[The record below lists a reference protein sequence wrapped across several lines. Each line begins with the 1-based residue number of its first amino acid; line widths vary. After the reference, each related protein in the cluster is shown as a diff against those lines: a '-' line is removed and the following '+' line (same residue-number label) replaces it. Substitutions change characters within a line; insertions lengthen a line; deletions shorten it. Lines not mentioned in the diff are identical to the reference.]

1 MHRHPLNS
9 GALLCLVWGL
19 RVSTLPPMSRAKKS
33 RPKKSSNPSFIRQ
46 LWSWSRWLFAIAIL
60 AAIVWVG
67 YLDFEVRSKFDGR
80 KWALPARVYAQPL
93 ELYVGKRL
101 LAQDLI
107 DELKALEYQ
116 PVDRVTGAGQW
127 RRQGQEIELYTRQFD
142 RAGVI
147 EPSRHV
153 RVRVQN
159 RVLIKLD
166 ILRGEQTRLL
176 TLEPALIGGIYPRR
190 QEDRDLIQLAEV
202 PPLLGEALIAIE
214 DRSFV
219 HHFGVSPK
227 AIARAAWVNL
237 QSGRVV
243 QGGSTLTQQLVKNF
257 FLTDS
262 RKLSRKLVEAVMAVL
277 LELHYSKAE
286 ILETY
291 LNEVYLGQ
299 SGPRQIHGFGL
310 AAKHYFGVSLDELD
324 ESQIA
329 LLVGVVKGASFY
341 NPWRH
346 PERALERRNL
356 VLEVLAQQRL
366 LSAGQLARAKKAP
379 LGIVDLKQRRLS
391 QFPAFIDLVKRQ
403 LRSDYSDD
411 SLSSDGL
418 NIYTTLSLS
427 AQRKAERAL
436 TRRLERLETRHR
448 LKADSLQGAV
458 MLTAVG
464 SGEVLAVVGDRQP
477 HFAGFNRALNASR
490 PIGSLVKPAVY
501 LAALEASEGY
511 SLASTLSDGPVTV
524 AGPDGERWQPRNFD
538 RQSHGE
544 VLLIDALSRSYN
556 QATARL
562 GMKVGLDAVV
572 TMLQRLG
579 VERPIQRVPS
589 LLLGALEL
597 TPAQVSVLYH
607 SLANDGVVMPLRA
620 IRSVETASGDP
631 LSRYPLTLSEPV
643 DPQAIALIQYALQAV
658 MAEGTGR
665 SVYQQ
670 LPNDLALGGKTGTTN
685 DQRDSWFAGFSGQ
698 HLGVVWVGKDDNGET
713 PLTGG
718 SGALQVW
725 ADVFNGVATA
735 GLDVVSAEGVD
746 YLWVDKNSGLLSGE
760 NCKGAR
766 LVPFHESRPNLRGSC
781 DWVENP
787 VLHWMKKWF

>member
-1 MHRHPLNS
+1 
-9 GALLCLVWGL
+9 
-19 RVSTLPPMSRAKKS
+19 MSRAKKS
-33 RPKKSSNPSFIRQ
+33 RVKKSPPPSFVQ
-46 LWSWSRWLFAIAIL
+46 KLWSCSRWLFAIVIL
-60 AAIVWVG
+60 AAVVWVG

-80 KWALPARVYAQPL
+80 KWALPARVYAQPM

-101 LAQDLI
+101 VMGDLV

-116 PVDRVTGAGQW
+116 AVDKVTQAGQW
-127 RRQGQEIELYTRQFD
+127 RRQGQELELYTRHFN
-142 RAGVI
+142 RVGVI

-153 RVRVQN
+153 RLSVQS

-214 DRSFV
+214 DRDFIN
-219 HHFGVSPK
+219 HFGVSPK

-257 FLTDS
+257 FLSDS
-262 RKLSRKLVEAVMAVL
+262 RKLSRKLIEAVMALL

-291 LNEVYLGQ
+291 MNEVYLGQ

-310 AAKHYFGVSLDELD
+310 AAKHYFGVPLAELD
-324 ESQIA
+324 APQIA

-346 PERALERRNL
+346 PNRAMARRNL

-366 LSAGQLARAKKAP
+366 LSEEQKDRAKSAP
-379 LGIVDLKQRRLS
+379 LGIVDIKQRRLS
-391 QFPAFIDLVKRQ
+391 QFPAFIDLIKRQ
-403 LRSDYSDD
+403 LRADYSDE

-436 TRRLERLETRHR
+436 TTRLERLEAKHQ
-448 LKADSLQGAV
+448 LKSDSLQGAM

-477 HFAGFNRALNASR
+477 QFAGFNRALDASR

-501 LAALEASEGY
+501 LAALESSQAY
-511 SLASTLSDGPVTV
+511 SLASTISDGPVTV

-538 RQSHGE
+538 RQSHGD
-544 VLLIDALSRSYN
+544 VLLVDALSRSYN

-562 GMKVGLDAVV
+562 GMTVGLDSVV

-579 VERPIQRVPS
+579 VERPIQKIPS

-607 SLANDGVVMPLRA
+607 SIANDGVAMPLRA
-620 IRSVETASGDP
+620 IRSVETARGEP
-631 LSRYPLTLSEPV
+631 LSRYSLTLSEPV

-665 SVYQQ
+665 SAYQQ
-670 LPNDLALGGKTGTTN
+670 LPNHLALGGKTGTTN

-698 HLGVVWVGKDDNGET
+698 HLGVVWIGKDDNGET

-725 ADVFNGVATA
+725 ADVFKSMATA

-760 NCKGAR
+760 NCKSAR
-766 LVPFHESRPNLRGSC
+766 LVPFHDNRPTRHAAC